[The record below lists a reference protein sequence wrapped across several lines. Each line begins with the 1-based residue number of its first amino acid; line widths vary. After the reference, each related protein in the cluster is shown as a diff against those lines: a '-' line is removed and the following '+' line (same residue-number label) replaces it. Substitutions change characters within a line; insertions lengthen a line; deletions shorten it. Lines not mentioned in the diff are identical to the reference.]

1 MHIHAKVHLDNRT
14 ALTTQFYFDDAFTRR
29 VHAAKPYSD
38 RTGRDS
44 FNDTD
49 SLFDERLLLTLSRE
63 RGLITLDVA

>member
-1 MHIHAKVHLDNRT
+1 MFAYASGDRGAVLCGCREGP
-14 ALTTQFYFDDAFTRR
+14 YTRR